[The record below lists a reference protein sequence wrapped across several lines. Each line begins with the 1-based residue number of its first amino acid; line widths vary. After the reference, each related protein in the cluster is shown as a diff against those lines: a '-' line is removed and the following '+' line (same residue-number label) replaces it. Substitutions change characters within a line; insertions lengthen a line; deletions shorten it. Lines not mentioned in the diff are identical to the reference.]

1 LTEIRNSCNIE
12 NMQTATHGEII
23 KLRPRG
29 VLTIPKRLR
38 SGLFD
43 EDSLARIRRVG
54 RKLVIEPIRTISY
67 PVRSYT
73 NAEIN
78 DFFDLDEK
86 ETKSLKD
93 KGLI

>member
-1 LTEIRNSCNIE
+1 
-12 NMQTATHGEII
+12 MQVQTREEII
-23 KLRPRG
+23 KLQSRG
-29 VLTIPKRLR
+29 VITVPKRLR
-38 SGLFD
+38 EGLFD

-54 RKLVIEPIRTISY
+54 RKLVIEPIRTIAY

-86 ETKSLKD
+86 ETKNLKD